1 MPAVP
6 FADLPDDARLWVF
19 AASAPLDDARAR
31 QVLDA
36 TDRFLA
42 GWAAHGVP
50 LRAARDWRDG
60 RFLAVGVDQSV
71 EGASGC
77 SIDGMF
83 RALRA
88 LEPALGTSLLA
99 GGRVYWRDADG
110 AVQGSD
116 RGEFAERAARGEI
129 DESTPVFDT
138 SVTSAAGWRAGFERP
153 LRESWHAQLVG

>member
-6 FADLPDDARLWVF
+6 FDALPDDARLWVF
-19 AASAPLDDARAR
+19 AAAHPLDAARER

-36 TDRFLA
+36 ADRFLA

-60 RFLAVGVDQSV
+60 RFLAIGVDQSV

-77 SIDGMF
+77 SIDGLF

-88 LEPALGTSLLA
+88 LEPALGTTLLG
-99 GGRVYWRDADG
+99 GGRVYWRGADG
-110 AVQGSD
+110 LVHV
-116 RGEFAERAARGEI
+116 AERGDFAAHATRGEI
-129 DESTPVFDT
+129 GGETPVFDT
-138 SVTSAAGWRAGFERP
+138 TVTTAGDWRARFEQP
-153 LRESWHAQLVG
+153 LRASWHAQLVG